1 MTLFRQAVMRHARG
15 SAGMVLTVLALA
27 PAPAAGQVIL
37 PPPVAMFPG
46 ATGDTSRAVVAPLPA
61 FFRSLLLPGWGQAVL
76 DRKLTA
82 GLFLIWEGVGLGM
95 TLKTASEVRFL
106 AATEASRV
114 TPGSTTESSRLRA
127 KKAEREDWI
136 VLMAFNHLFSGLEAY
151 VSAHLWDFPG
161 DLHFRALPDGGRI
174 RPAIGWRIPI
184 GPP

>member
-1 MTLFRQAVMRHARG
+1 MIPFRQAVMRGARQSG
-15 SAGMVLTVLALA
+15 VLALIVLA
-27 PAPAAGQVIL
+27 IGPATAAGQVVL
-37 PPPVAMFPG
+37 PPPQIPPAVAPDSG
-46 ATGDTSRAVVAPLPA
+46 RAVVEPLPA
-61 FFRSLLLPGWGQAVL
+61 FFRSLLLPGWGQAAL

-82 GLFLIWEGVGLGM
+82 GLFVLWEGVSLGM

-161 DLHFRALPDGGRI
+161 DLRFQALRGAEGI
-174 RPAIGWRIPI
+174 RPAIGWRLPL
-184 GPP
+184 GVP